1 MFDVLEVR
9 SVFLD
14 LSKAFDKAK
23 RERLILKLK
32 QNRISGDLLNVL
44 ANFLNNRKYKNVLKE
59 CCSVGKYITQHNL

>member
-59 CCSVGKYITQHNL
+59 CCSVGKYIIQNNL

>member
-59 CCSVGKYITQHNL
+59 SCSVGKYIIQHNL